1 MIAKLTGQPE
11 IMDNQSIILEVHGVG
26 YKVFVPQKL
35 IQTLPSTLYIHS
47 HIRDDAYDL
56 YGFLTLADLQLFKL
70 IISVSGIGP
79 KTGLSLLEKGVEQI
93 KAAVM
98 KADVDFFS
106 TVPRLGKKNA
116 QKIIIDLKSKLG
128 SLKDL
133 DLTET
138 SGDSKEVINAL
149 IGLGFSRSEA
159 KEAFDQVSDQPTIE
173 AKISQAIKLLG
184 KK

>member
-1 MIAKLTGQPE
+1 MAG
-11 IMDNQSIILEVHGVG
+11 
-26 YKVFVPQKL
+26 
-35 IQTLPSTLYIHS
+35 
-47 HIRDDAYDL
+47 
-56 YGFLTLADLQLFKL
+56 
-70 IISVSGIGP
+70 
-79 KTGLSLLEKGVEQI
+79 
-93 KAAVM
+93 
-98 KADVDFFS
+98 
-106 TVPRLGKKNA
+106 
-116 QKIIIDLKSKLG
+116 
-128 SLKDL
+128 LKDL